1 MSRIERDV
9 ERLAAYNPYNIIDE
23 AELDD
28 VISKFVTLVWTVK
41 DKKLTKTTFILELS
55 ENEFLKN
62 IFKEICGFDSDI
74 EMFKALVSRYHKI
87 SESKFIKKR
96 SKNVLLIEVNR

>member
-1 MSRIERDV
+1 MNMSRIERDV

-74 EMFKALVSRYHKI
+74 EMFKELVSRYPNI

-96 SKNVLLIEVNR
+96 SKND

>member
-9 ERLAAYNPYNIIDE
+9 ERLASYNPYNIIDE
-23 AELDD
+23 GELDD

-41 DKKLTKTTFILELS
+41 DKRLTKTTFILELS

-74 EMFKALVSRYHKI
+74 EMFKELVSRYPNI

-96 SKNVLLIEVNR
+96 SKND